1 MNNYPEVLFI
11 SWNRSLVAFVEIDL
25 WDTWSGLKQRMRIK
39 WESDQKKKRTIILL
53 TIEWHWDKNWE
64 KEDHLSNDCW
74 RTYHFCML
82 EIFFF
87 LKTVLQKRGSK
98 SVCEFCVWFIEATSS
113 RTECI
118 QMQPV
123 AIWYKLYFKSFS
135 ISLLKQFV
143 YNLVQFSVYLMVLRS
158 YTASLKFIICWQQG
172 PTYILFKY
180 VFFSLLSVWKSHR
193 YLEIPSSLLLKLYY
207 F

>member
-87 LKTVLQKRGSK
+87 FFKRRFCKKEVAKVFVS
-98 SVCEFCVWFIEATSS
+98 SVFD
-113 RTECI
+113 
-118 QMQPV
+118 
-123 AIWYKLYFKSFS
+123 
-135 ISLLKQFV
+135 
-143 YNLVQFSVYLMVLRS
+143 
-158 YTASLKFIICWQQG
+158 
-172 PTYILFKY
+172 
-180 VFFSLLSVWKSHR
+180 
-193 YLEIPSSLLLKLYY
+193 LLKLLALEQNVYRCNLWLFGINY
-207 F
+207 ILNHSAFHYWNSLCTTWYNSQCISWFWGHTQHLWNL